1 VGKAF
6 KLTGAVIAVAL
17 LLGLGWWGFSALRLF
32 LSGRVPA
39 VAKAC
44 LPTKAQKSELW
55 GKASQGQDT
64 YYLIGGYQGRSS
76 WEMLVVVRPDQTCK
90 RLYPADP
97 NSSKFFYP
105 SQFVSVDTA
114 RQLVLQ
120 RFSREIQRY
129 GSREKFETTL
139 RNRVRQSEFITY
151 FAPEEGWAFQELKV
165 SLPRGA
171 MILDK

>member
-1 VGKAF
+1 MGKTLRIVGFA
-6 KLTGAVIAVAL
+6 GAIAL
-17 LLGLGWWGFSALRLF
+17 LLGLGWWSFNALRLF

-44 LPTKAQKSELW
+44 LPTEAQQSELW
-55 GKASQGQDT
+55 GKANQGQDT

-76 WEMLVVVRPDQTCK
+76 WEVLVAVRPDQTCK
-90 RLYPADP
+90 RLYPTDP

-105 SQFVSVDTA
+105 SQFVSIDTA

-129 GSREKFETTL
+129 GSKQNFETIL